1 MEYLVNQF
9 IFGVYPY
16 IAGSVFLLGSFLRFE
31 HGQYTWRAMSSQM
44 LTPRSKHFRRASV
57 AFHVGILFLFF
68 GHLIGLLV
76 PTSIYHGIFG
86 IDPGVKQVFAIVSG
100 GLFGL
105 LCLFGLSYLLWRRLF
120 VPSVRANSAR
130 MDTFIICL
138 IWLQLVTGMS
148 TTLVSMNHLDGSV
161 MQQLA
166 HWAQAIVTFQS
177 GAHEH
182 ILDVHWIYKNHIFL
196 GLIMFTVFPFS
207 RLVHIWS
214 WPWAYTRRRYQV
226 VRQHGSSPEVR

>member
-1 MEYLVNQF
+1 MEYFINQF
-9 IFGVYPY
+9 IFGVFPY
-16 IAGSVFLLGSFLRFE
+16 IAGTVFILGSLLRFE
-31 HGQYTWRAMSSQM
+31 RGQYTWRAMSSQL
-44 LTPRSKHFRRASV
+44 LTGQSRWFRPASI

-68 GHLIGLLV
+68 GHLVGLLT
-76 PTSIYHGIFG
+76 PTWFYQDVLG
-86 IDPGVKQVFAIVSG
+86 IDPGFKQLFAIISG
-100 GLFGL
+100 GLAGL
-105 LCLFGLSYLLWRRLF
+105 LCLFGLTYLLWRRLF
-120 VPSVRANSAR
+120 VPRVRNNSAG

-148 TTLVSMNHLDGSV
+148 TTFVSMDHLDGSV

-166 HWAQAIVTFQS
+166 YWAQSIVTFQS
-177 GAHEH
+177 GAHEY

-196 GLIMFTVFPFS
+196 GLIMFTAFPFS

-226 VRQHGSSPEVR
+226 VRQQ